1 MDPIDE
7 LKKCGDRLGVLNE
20 RVLALYDRIEIGN
33 EERDA
38 EREFDEISETIKQI
52 YDVLKMDGHDDKTLK
67 KFRLITETLD
77 DYKIECLHLYNE
89 FYSKNKSN
97 IDIYVYRAK
106 NMIFKIEILFNN
118 AIEGLVN
125 CEK

>member
-7 LKKCGDRLGVLNE
+7 LKKCEDRLGMLSE

-33 EERDA
+33 EETDA

-52 YDVLKMDGHDDKTLK
+52 YDVLKMDGHDDKILK
-67 KFRLITETLD
+67 KFRVITETLD

-106 NMIFKIEILFNN
+106 NMIFKIEILFNS

>member
-1 MDPIDE
+1 MNPIDE
-7 LKKCGDRLGVLNE
+7 LKKCEGRLGGLSE

-33 EERDA
+33 EVMDV

-106 NMIFKIEILFNN
+106 NMIFKIEILFNS